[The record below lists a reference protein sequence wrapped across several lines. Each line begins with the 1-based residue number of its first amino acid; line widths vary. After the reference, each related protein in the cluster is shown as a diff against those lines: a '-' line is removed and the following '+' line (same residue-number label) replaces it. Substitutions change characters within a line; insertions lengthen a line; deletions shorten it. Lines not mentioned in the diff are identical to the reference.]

1 MKVKVL
7 FLVST
12 FPALSET
19 FILNQ
24 ITGLIDAGHEV
35 EVVACQRASNKKIH
49 PDVEK
54 YHLMSKVTFI
64 DIPSNIPEKFIRG
77 LKILAKYIVK
87 HPRLCLEMLRFKK
100 YGKFIFSLR
109 SLLFIP
115 YFSKGDDWDAVI
127 CHYGSNGL
135 LATMFQQQGLVK
147 GKILTFFHGND
158 ITGFVKKYGNEI
170 YDSLFHSESLLLP
183 ISSLWRD
190 QLIKLGAKSE
200 NIKVH
205 HMGVN
210 LNKFKY
216 APLEI
221 AESLFIKILLV
232 GRLTSKKGID
242 IAIESVYLLREKGIY
257 VSLTIIGDGEE
268 KKELQGMIK
277 RLELEKHVILKGWL
291 TQEEVNRNIEK
302 STLIILPS
310 RTAKNGDMEGIPVSL
325 MEAMARGKL
334 VISTYH
340 SGIPELIKNEY
351 NGWLVPENDSLA
363 LADKIEEV
371 LNKKNM
377 WNSISYNARRTIQED
392 FNIDHLNKKL
402 IKIILEE

>member
-1 MKVKVL
+1 MKVL

-24 ITGLIDAGHEV
+24 ITGLIDAGHEI
-35 EVVACQRASNKKIH
+35 EIVACQKTTNSKYH

-54 YHLMSKVTFI
+54 YRLMSKVTFV
-64 DIPSNIPEKFIRG
+64 DVPRNNLEKLIKG
-77 LKILAKYIVK
+77 LSLFLKYVLK
-87 HPRLCLEMLRFKK
+87 NPRLCLEMLRFKK
-100 YGKFIFSLR
+100 YGRFALSLR
-109 SLLFIP
+109 PLLFVP
-115 YFSKGDDWDAVI
+115 YFSKNRNWDAVI

-135 LATMFQQQGLVK
+135 IATMYQKQGLID

-158 ITGFVKKYGNEI
+158 ITGFVSKFGADI
-170 YDSLFHSESLLLP
+170 YNPLFQSKTLLLP
-183 ISSLWRD
+183 ISNLWENK
-190 QLIKLGAKSE
+190 LLNLGAKSE
-200 NIKVH
+200 NITIH

-210 LNKFKY
+210 LNKFEYVPPELIETKY
-216 APLEI
+216 
-221 AESLFIKILLV
+221 IKVLLI
-232 GRLTSKKGID
+232 GRLTAKKGID
-242 IAIESVYLLREKGIY
+242 VAIESVHYLREKGFS
-257 VSLTIIGDGEE
+257 VLLTVIGDGEE
-268 KKELQGMIK
+268 KENLKDMIK
-277 RLELEKHVILKGWL
+277 KFNLEDRIILKGWL
-291 TQEEVNRNIEK
+291 TQETVNQYIKE

-363 LADKIEEV
+363 LAEKVEEV
-371 LNKKNM
+371 ISKKNLWPM
-377 WNSISYNARRTIQED
+377 ISYNARRTIYEE
-392 FNIDHLNKKL
+392 FNIEFLNQKL
-402 IKIILEE
+402 IKVIQGD